1 MKLNFLWKFN
11 FDNIMK
17 FIVRGG
23 KPLKGEIRL
32 SGANNAATKMMV
44 ASLLSDEP
52 CVLENFPDIGDTEI
66 TAELCRE
73 IGSVTEISG
82 SELKIHTPEIKK
94 SKAFHLSRRNR
105 IPILALGPLLARVG
119 EAEVPILGGD
129 KLGPRPVNLHMK
141 ALKALGAKIEISP
154 EGYRATAENGLH
166 GAEIKFDFPSVGAT
180 ESAILAAVMA
190 KGKTVLRNAA
200 LEPELIDMVKMLQKM
215 GAIIELGANRDFY
228 IEGVPKLHGVSHRV
242 LPDRNEA
249 VSFACLAIAVNG
261 EILVREAVQDHL
273 ITFLNTV
280 RRLGAEYEV
289 VPEGIRFRRPS
300 FAKASKGK
308 GNSLKPLRV
317 ETSVHPGFMTDW
329 QQPLALVSTQA
340 DGVSEIH
347 ETIYEDRFGYAKDLN
362 SLGARIEVSTECPA
376 DSKCHFDGKNFYHS
390 AKIFGPTKLHGGK
403 TAVRDLRSGI
413 VNLIASLTAE
423 GESEIDGIEEIDR
436 GYEKIDERLTELGAE
451 IRRSE

>member
-1 MKLNFLWKFN
+1 MAKFLVK
-11 FDNIMK
+11 
-17 FIVRGG
+17 GG
-23 KPLKGEIRL
+23 LPLKGEIRL
-32 SGANNAATKMMV
+32 SGAKNAATKMMV
-44 ASLLSDEP
+44 ASLLTDEP
-52 CVLENFPDIGDTEI
+52 CVIDNFPNIGDTEI

-141 ALKALGAKIEISP
+141 ALEALGAKIEISP
-154 EGYRATAENGLH
+154 DSYRATAENGLH

-180 ESAILAAVMA
+180 ENAILAAVMA
-190 KGKTVLRNAA
+190 EGKTVLRNAA

-242 LPDRNEA
+242 MPDRNEA

-273 ITFLNTV
+273 ITFLNVV

-289 VPEGIRFRRPS
+289 VAEGIKFRR
-300 FAKASKGK
+300 A
-308 GNSLKPLRV
+308 NSLKPLRV
-317 ETSVHPGFMTDW
+317 ETAVHPGFMTDW
-329 QQPLALVSTQA
+329 QQPLVLVSTQA

-413 VNLIASLTAE
+413 VNLIASLTAD

-436 GYEKIDERLTELGAE
+436 GYEKIDERLAELGAE
-451 IRRSE
+451 IQRAE